1 MLLSPS
7 LLTESELICEGEG
20 MPFLRLKAKLSE
32 VLGVS
37 QIRSISAR
45 SFSFPLESAS
55 AVMDILIE
63 AFGSVPDVLKE
74 QHAVFE
80 EHEAARDEA
89 MDIII
94 EKRIL
99 PLEGKWSETLDEA
112 QAIAVSAMT
121 VPGLKG
127 LCLFD
132 EQGIGKTATAI
143 AAFDVLKERGQA
155 DCLVVVS
162 PVTMKSGWKTEITE
176 KFLPDKYNVI
186 VLEGS
191 AATNR
196 ATLIG
201 NPLFDVLVCNFEAVE
216 GLLVALK
223 GILGRRKAVLVVDE
237 SFNVKNKDA
246 ARSEAVR
253 DLRRSCVR
261 AFVLCGTPA
270 PNSEVDV
277 IHQYDIADDGY
288 TFGGFVVPKDE
299 EDRRERINQRIEER
313 GTTIRRLKEEVLP
326 DLPDKAFHMVQV
338 AMTGKQ
344 ASIYEE
350 ARSKLVL
357 SLKSMD
363 NATFKKSLT
372 TYFQQR
378 NVLLQICACPEALDP
393 SFADASAKMVA
404 LDALVRDIVEVKGK
418 KLVIW
423 SFYKAS
429 LNSIMKLYAKH
440 KPVLLDGSSSAAER
454 GESVKRFQTDES
466 VRICVANPAAA
477 GAGVTLHAASD
488 AVYISHSNQAAHFLQ
503 SLDRIHRRGQM
514 SPTTDYYLFVCK
526 GTIEEGEVQ
535 RLREKEVR
543 QNRLLGDRVKW
554 PNSLDDALAELS
566 ISHE

>member
-1 MLLSPS
+1 
-7 LLTESELICEGEG
+7 

-32 VLGVS
+32 ALGTQ
-37 QIRSISAR
+37 QIRTISPR
-45 SFSFPLESAS
+45 SFSFPLASAS
-55 AVMDILIE
+55 NVIPLLKE
-63 AFGSVPDVLKE
+63 AFGSVPDVLLE
-74 QHAVFE
+74 QHTSFD
-80 EHEAARDEA
+80 EHSAARNEA
-89 MDIII
+89 MDIVI
-94 EKRIL
+94 EKRLL
-99 PLEGKWSETLDEA
+99 PLEGIWPETLDEA
-112 QAIAVSAMT
+112 QTVAVSAMT

-143 AAFDVLKERGQA
+143 AAFDVLMERGEA

-162 PVTMKSGWKTEITE
+162 PVTMKSGWKTEIDE
-176 KFLPDKYNVI
+176 KFLPGKYKVV

-191 AATNR
+191 ADENR
-196 ATLIG
+196 ATLIA
-201 NPLFDVLVCNFEAVE
+201 NPDFDVLICNFESVE
-216 GLLVALK
+216 RLLITLK
-223 GILGRRKAVLVVDE
+223 GVLGRRNAVLVVDE

-299 EDRRERINQRIEER
+299 EDRREKINQRIEER

-326 DLPDKAFHMVQV
+326 DLPEKRFHMVQV
-338 AMTGKQ
+338 VMTGRQ
-344 ASIYEE
+344 ASMYEE
-350 ARSKLVL
+350 GRSKLEL

-363 NATFKKSLT
+363 NATFRKSLA

-378 NVLLQICACPEALDP
+378 NVLLQVCACPEAVDP
-393 SFADASAKMVA
+393 TFADTSAKMVA
-404 LDALVRDIVEVKGK
+404 LDALVKDVVETRGK

-429 LNSIMKLYAKH
+429 LDSIMKRYAKH
-440 KPVLLDGSSSAAER
+440 NPVLLDGSSSARER
-454 GESVKRFQTDES
+454 GESVKRFQTEDS
-466 VRICVANPAAA
+466 VRVCVANPAAA

-488 AVYISHSNQAAHFLQ
+488 AAYISHSNQAAHFLQ
-503 SLDRIHRRGQM
+503 SLDRIHRRGQA
-514 SPTTDYYLFVCK
+514 SPTTDYHLFVCK
-526 GTIEEGEVQ
+526 GTLEEGEVQ

-566 ISHE
+566 TSYE